1 MRRNTKKRKMYG
13 FWETVFIFKFLELLE
28 NKKEKLI
35 STKTNI
41 TEQLSILL
49 KLQFLLKNIST

>member
-1 MRRNTKKRKMYG
+1 MYG